1 MSSIGENHARHAEG
15 STELVWSGRAA
26 VLTVLPVLPT
36 SPDDDAYL
44 VRLGRTIQRI
54 RKKLL
59 MVNQGELARRVG
71 VDLNT
76 ISRWESGRTS
86 LSAYNLTRLWRGLD
100 CPAEWL
106 MEPTDSMTELDQ
118 RIEQLRR
125 GAAEAARADVEAER
139 ALRSVGG
146 RSVPRGR
153 SRA

>member
-1 MSSIGENHARHAEG
+1 M
-15 STELVWSGRAA
+15 STELVWSGRTA

-44 VRLGRTIQRI
+44 VRLGRTVQRI

-59 MVNQGELARRVG
+59 GINQAEFARRVG

-76 ISRWESGRTS
+76 ISRWESGKTS

-100 CPAEWL
+100 CPADWL
-106 MEPTDSMTELDQ
+106 MDPTDSMTELDR

-125 GAAEAARADVEAER
+125 AAAEAAKADVAAER
-139 ALRSVGG
+139 ALRAVGG
-146 RSVPRGR
+146 KSAPRGR